1 MSMPTAI
8 PVLISVALLA
18 GGALAGCSSEE
29 DVARNAALSDST
41 QLCVINDSPAR
52 AELTYLEVDKG
63 KTSGET
69 ILWENSGDK
78 GCGTGSGAVV
88 ASEVAIGVETFDPD
102 AKWILKAGNA
112 VVGAPGMY
120 VRQQVSGKLY
130 DCINDS
136 FEVNDSL
143 SYDDGFMK
151 ITTKRLADTDVKN
164 FEVRLSASTDPS
176 TTGTARMCK
185 KVLTLSGD

>member
-8 PVLISVALLA
+8 PVLFSVALLA
-18 GGALAGCSSEE
+18 GGGLAGCSSEE

-102 AKWILKAGNA
+102 SKWILKAGDA
-112 VVGAPGMY
+112 FVG
-120 VRQQVSGKLY
+120 GKLY